1 MQGHGS
7 TRNYVIKHFSFCVQI
22 TILLPLIPGMKKLE
36 RLWQFYKAL
45 TISVTAAPA
54 AQQRGQAGEPKEPH
68 HLLFVAGAQAALQR
82 NFLTSQAWCLRLVAL
97 KREKPM
103 HKTFIYTSSSQLGS
117 IKQQTTNMCQA
128 ITKTMSRVRGHGG
141 PTSDLKMVTTWNC
154 KWKDYTFLRSHKCAG
169 RPVSSASQKTLIL

>member
-1 MQGHGS
+1 M
-7 TRNYVIKHFSFCVQI
+7 
-22 TILLPLIPGMKKLE
+22 LPRRATP
-36 RLWQFYKAL
+36 R
-45 TISVTAAPA
+45 
-54 AQQRGQAGEPKEPH
+54 QQRGQAGEPKEPH

-117 IKQQTTNMCQA
+117 IKQHTTNMCQA

-141 PTSDLKMVTTWNC
+141 PSYTALNSAAPIVVQRTRV
-154 KWKDYTFLRSHKCAG
+154 WKYITLTMYRSLNRSSLEIRVHKFYCSYFWFKEMKPIAG
-169 RPVSSASQKTLIL
+169 LPRLSINVSILI